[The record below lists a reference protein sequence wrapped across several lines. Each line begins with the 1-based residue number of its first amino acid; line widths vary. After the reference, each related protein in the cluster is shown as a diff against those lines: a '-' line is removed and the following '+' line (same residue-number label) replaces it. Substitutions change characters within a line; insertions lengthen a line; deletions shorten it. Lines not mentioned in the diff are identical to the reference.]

1 MVIILL
7 DAAVGFCLRFTLAKD
22 IDLSFIAPKMIGL
35 ISPPPNPALPKQQ
48 RIPPTRYSAL
58 GSPSG
63 LGVDTIGVGATR
75 VYLDIQSAP
84 PNVAYPPRPVPGS
97 VADMDII
104 MKHCDFSENKVCDS
118 PQCTT

>member
-1 MVIILL
+1 MVITLL
-7 DAAVGFCLRFTLAKD
+7 GAAVGFFLRFTLAKD
-22 IDLSFIAPKMIGL
+22 IDLLFIAPKMVGL

-48 RIPPTRYSAL
+48 RIPPSRYSAL

-63 LGVDTIGVGATR
+63 LGVDTIGVGAKR